1 MHFVFLGSS
10 GAIPGRDRDTTSLVF
25 VGASDAVLVDCGG
38 SPAQKLLLAGVDPL
52 ALSRVVI
59 THIHP
64 DHAYGLPS
72 LVETLFL
79 LGRQVPLH
87 LACREEH
94 LAPLR
99 ALLGLFGLLERP
111 GIFPLVWEPVPLRE
125 GFAVGT
131 PGDGTHGDF
140 ALTASPNAHGGMPN
154 MALRFE
160 APGRPAV
167 VYSSDTEPC
176 AAVEA
181 LARGAHTLI
190 HEATFSERRP
200 RGIGAHSTA
209 AQAGEVAARA
219 GVARLILV
227 HIAAGL
233 HGELDALREE
243 ARARF
248 PGEVEVARELVPYPL

>member
-1 MHFVFLGSS
+1 VHFVFLGSS
-10 GAIPGRDRDTTSLVF
+10 GAIPGRTRDTTSLVF
-25 VGASDAVLVDCGG
+25 VGGHEAVLVDCGG
-38 SPAQKLLLAGVDPL
+38 SPAQKLMLAGTDPL

-72 LVETLFL
+72 LVQTLFL
-79 LGRQVPLH
+79 LGRKAPLH

-94 LAPLR
+94 EAPLR
-99 ALLGLFGLLERP
+99 ALLDLFGLLERP
-111 GIFPLVWEPVPLRE
+111 GLFPIVWEPVPPRE
-125 GFAVGT
+125 GFAIGA
-131 PGDGTHGDF
+131 PGDGRRRDF

-160 APGRPAV
+160 APGGPAV

-209 AQAGEVAARA
+209 AQAGEIAARA
-219 GVARLILV
+219 GVSRLILA
-227 HIAAGL
+227 HIDAGL
-233 HGELDALREE
+233 HGLLEAHRDE

-248 PGEVEVARELVPYPL
+248 LGEVEIARELVPYPL

>member
-1 MHFVFLGSS
+1 MHFAFLGTS

-25 VGASDAVLVDCGG
+25 VGERDAVLVDCGG
-38 SPAQKLLLAGVDPL
+38 SPAQKLMLAGTDPR

-72 LVETLFL
+72 LFQTLYL
-79 LGRQVPLH
+79 LGRRAPLH

-94 LAPLR
+94 EAALR
-99 ALLGLFGLLERP
+99 ALLRLFGLLERP
-111 GIFPLVWEPVPLRE
+111 GLFPVTWEPVPPRE
-125 GFAVGT
+125 KFTIGT
-131 PGDGTHGDF
+131 PGDF
-140 ALTASPNAHGGMPN
+140 VITASPNAHGGMPN
-154 MALRFE
+154 MAVRLDAR
-160 APGRPAV
+160 GGISV
-167 VYSSDTEPC
+167 VYSSDTEPS
-176 AAVEA
+176 AAVDA

-209 AQAGEVAARA
+209 AQAGECAARA
-219 GVARLILV
+219 GVTRLILA
-227 HIAAGL
+227 HIDAGL
-233 HGELDALREE
+233 HDELDLHRDE

-248 PGEVEVARELVPYPL
+248 PGEVEIARELVPYPL

>member
-10 GAIPGRDRDTTSLVF
+10 GAVPGRDRDTTSLVF
-25 VGASDAVLVDCGG
+25 VGESDAVLVDCGG

-72 LVETLFL
+72 LVQTLFL

-131 PGDGTHGDF
+131 PGSF
-140 ALTASPNAHGGMPN
+140 AITASPNAHGGMPN

-209 AQAGEVAARA
+209 AQAGEVATRA

-227 HIAAGL
+227 HIDAGL

>member
-1 MHFVFLGSS
+1 MHFVFLGSA
-10 GAIPGRDRDTTSLVF
+10 GAIPGRDRDTTSILF
-25 VGASDAVLVDCGG
+25 VAGGDAVLVDCGG
-38 SPAQKLLLAGVDPL
+38 SPAQRLMLAGMDPL

-72 LVETLFL
+72 LVQTLFL
-79 LGRQVPLH
+79 LGRQAPLQ

-94 LAPLR
+94 VAPLR
-99 ALLGLFGLLERP
+99 VLLGLFGLLERP
-111 GIFPLVWEPVPLRE
+111 GLFPLVWEPVPPRE

-131 PGDGTHGDF
+131 PGGF
-140 ALTASPNAHGGMPN
+140 AITASPNAHGAMPN

-160 APGRPAV
+160 APGRPAI

-176 AAVEA
+176 DAVEA

-190 HEATFSERRP
+190 HDATFSERRP

-219 GVARLILV
+219 GVARLILA
-227 HIAAGL
+227 HIDAGL

-248 PGEVEVARELVPYPL
+248 PGEVEIARELVPYPL

>member
-10 GAIPGRDRDTTSLVF
+10 GAVPGRDRDTTSILF
-25 VGASDAVLVDCGG
+25 VAGADAVLVDCGG
-38 SPAQKLLLAGVDPL
+38 SPGQRLMLAGTEPL
-52 ALSRVVI
+52 ALTRVVI

-72 LVETLFL
+72 LVQTLFL
-79 LGRQVPLH
+79 LGRKAPLRI
-87 LACREEH
+87 ACREEH

-99 ALLGLFGLLERP
+99 ALLGVFGLMERH
-111 GIFPLVWEPVPLRE
+111 GMFPVEWEPVPPRE
-125 GFAVGT
+125 AFVIGKPGGFAI
-131 PGDGTHGDF
+131 
-140 ALTASPNAHGGMPN
+140 TASPNSHGAMPN

-190 HEATFSERRP
+190 HEATFSERRQ

-209 AQAGEVAARA
+209 AQAGEIAARA
-219 GVARLILV
+219 GVTRLILA
-227 HIAAGL
+227 HIDAGL

-248 PGEVEVARELVPYPL
+248 SGEVEIARELVPYPL

>member
-10 GAIPGRDRDTTSLVF
+10 GAIPGRNRDTTSLVF
-25 VGASDAVLVDCGG
+25 VGERDAVLVDCGG
-38 SPAQKLLLAGVDPL
+38 SPAQKLMLAGTDPR

-72 LVETLFL
+72 LVQTLFL
-79 LGRQVPLH
+79 LGRKTPLH

-94 LAPLR
+94 EAPLR

-111 GIFPLVWEPVPLRE
+111 GLFPVVWEPVPPRE
-125 GFAVGT
+125 GFDIGT
-131 PGDGTHGDF
+131 PGDFGI
-140 ALTASPNAHGGMPN
+140 TASPNAHGGMPN

-209 AQAGEVAARA
+209 AQAGEIAARA
-219 GVARLILV
+219 GVTRLILA
-227 HIAAGL
+227 HIDAGL

-248 PGEVEVARELVPYPL
+248 SGEVEIARELVPYPL

>member
-25 VGASDAVLVDCGG
+25 VGESAAVLVDCGG

-64 DHAYGLPS
+64 DHVYGLPA
-72 LVETLFL
+72 LVQTLFL

-94 LAPLR
+94 EAPLR

-176 AAVEA
+176 AAVET

-227 HIAAGL
+227 HIDAGL

>member
-1 MHFVFLGSS
+1 VHFVFLGSS

-25 VGASDAVLVDCGG
+25 VGPRDAVLVDCGG

-72 LVETLFL
+72 LVQTLFL
-79 LGRQVPLH
+79 LGRHAPLH

-94 LAPLR
+94 EAPLR

-111 GIFPLVWEPVPLRE
+111 GIFPLVWEPVPPRE

-131 PGDGTHGDF
+131 PGDF

-200 RGIGAHSTA
+200 RGVGAHSTA

-219 GVARLILV
+219 GVARLILA
-227 HIAAGL
+227 HIDAGL

-248 PGEVEVARELVPYPL
+248 PGTVEIARELVPYPL

>member
-1 MHFVFLGSS
+1 VHFAFLGSS
-10 GAIPGRDRDTTSLVF
+10 GALPGRDRDTTSLVF
-25 VGASDAVLVDCGG
+25 VGARDAVLVDCGG
-38 SPAQKLLLAGVDPL
+38 SPGQKLMQAGTDPR

-72 LVETLFL
+72 LVQTLFL
-79 LGRQVPLH
+79 LGREAPLH

-94 LAPLR
+94 EAPLR
-99 ALLGLFGLLERP
+99 SLLGLFGLLDRP
-111 GIFPLVWEPVPLRE
+111 GLFPIVWEPVPPRE
-125 GFAVGT
+125 GFVVGA
-131 PGDGTHGDF
+131 PGEFTI
-140 ALTASPNAHGGMPN
+140 TAAPNAHGGMPN

-160 APGRPAV
+160 TRPGRAV
-167 VYSSDTEPC
+167 VYSSDTAPC

-190 HEATFSERRP
+190 HDATFSERLP
-200 RGIGAHSTA
+200 PGFGTHSTA

-219 GVARLILV
+219 GVARLILA
-227 HIAAGL
+227 HIDAGL
-233 HGELDALREE
+233 HGLLDAHRDE

-248 PGEVEVARELVPYPL
+248 PGEVEIARELVPYPL

>member
-1 MHFVFLGSS
+1 LHFVFLGSS
-10 GAIPGRDRDTTSLVF
+10 GAIPGRKRDTTSLVF
-25 VGASDAVLVDCGG
+25 VGERDAVLVDCGG
-38 SPAQKLLLAGVDPL
+38 SPAQKLMLAGTDPR

-72 LVETLFL
+72 LVQTLFL
-79 LGRQVPLH
+79 LGRKTPLH

-94 LAPLR
+94 EAPLR

-111 GIFPLVWEPVPLRE
+111 GLFPVVWEPVPPRE
-125 GFAVGT
+125 GFAIGT
-131 PGDGTHGDF
+131 PGDGTPGDF
-140 ALTASPNAHGGMPN
+140 ALTASPNAHGSMPN

-160 APGRPAV
+160 APGRPTV

-209 AQAGEVAARA
+209 AQAGEIAARA
-219 GVARLILV
+219 GVTRLILA
-227 HIAAGL
+227 HIDAGL

-248 PGEVEVARELVPYPL
+248 SGEVEIARELVPYPL

>member
-25 VGASDAVLVDCGG
+25 VGESDAVLVDCGG

-72 LVETLFL
+72 LVQTLFL
-79 LGRQVPLH
+79 LGRQAPLH

-94 LAPLR
+94 EAPLR

-125 GFAVGT
+125 GFTIGT
-131 PGDGTHGDF
+131 PGDF
-140 ALTASPNAHGGMPN
+140 AITASPNAHGGMPN

-160 APGRPAV
+160 APGRLAV

-190 HEATFSERRP
+190 HEATFSARRP
-200 RGIGAHSTA
+200 RGVGAHSTA

-219 GVARLILV
+219 GVARLILA
-227 HIAAGL
+227 HIDAGL

-243 ARARF
+243 ARAQF
-248 PGEVEVARELVPYPL
+248 PGTVEIARELVPYPL

>member
-10 GAIPGRDRDTTSLVF
+10 GAIPGRNRDTTSLVF
-25 VGASDAVLVDCGG
+25 VGERDAVLVDCGG
-38 SPAQKLLLAGVDPL
+38 SPAQKLMLAGTDPR

-72 LVETLFL
+72 LVQTLFL
-79 LGRQVPLH
+79 LGRKTPLH

-94 LAPLR
+94 EAPLR

-111 GIFPLVWEPVPLRE
+111 GLFPVVWEPVPPRE
-125 GFAVGT
+125 GFTIGT
-131 PGDGTHGDF
+131 PGDFGI
-140 ALTASPNAHGGMPN
+140 TASPNAHGGMPN

-181 LARGAHTLI
+181 LACGAHTLI

-209 AQAGEVAARA
+209 AQAGECAARA
-219 GVARLILV
+219 GVTRLILA
-227 HIAAGL
+227 HIDAGL

-248 PGEVEVARELVPYPL
+248 SGEVEIARELVPYPL

>member
-10 GAIPGRDRDTTSLVF
+10 GALPGRNRDTTSLVF
-25 VGASDAVLVDCGG
+25 VGPRDAVLVDCGG
-38 SPAQKLLLAGVDPL
+38 SPAQKLMLAGTDAL

-64 DHAYGLPS
+64 DHVYGLPS

-79 LGRQVPLH
+79 LGRKTPLH

-94 LAPLR
+94 EAPLR

-111 GIFPLVWEPVPLRE
+111 GLFPLVWEPVPPRE
-125 GFAVGT
+125 GFGIGT
-131 PGDGTHGDF
+131 PGDF
-140 ALTASPNAHGGMPN
+140 ALTASPNAHGRMPN

-160 APGRPAV
+160 APGGPAV

-190 HEATFSERRP
+190 HDATFSERHP
-200 RGIGAHSTA
+200 RGIGVHSTA
-209 AQAGEVAARA
+209 AQAGEIAARA
-219 GVARLILV
+219 GVTRLILA
-227 HIAAGL
+227 HIDAGL

-248 PGEVEVARELVPYPL
+248 SGEVEIAREFVPYPL

>member
-1 MHFVFLGSS
+1 
-10 GAIPGRDRDTTSLVF
+10 
-25 VGASDAVLVDCGG
+25 
-38 SPAQKLLLAGVDPL
+38 
-52 ALSRVVI
+52 
-59 THIHP
+59 
-64 DHAYGLPS
+64 
-72 LVETLFL
+72 
-79 LGRQVPLH
+79 
-87 LACREEH
+87 
-94 LAPLR
+94 
-99 ALLGLFGLLERP
+99 
-111 GIFPLVWEPVPLRE
+111 
-125 GFAVGT
+125 
-131 PGDGTHGDF
+131 
-140 ALTASPNAHGGMPN
+140 MPN

-209 AQAGEVAARA
+209 AQAGECAARA
-219 GVARLILV
+219 GVTRLILA
-227 HIAAGL
+227 HIDAGL

-248 PGEVEVARELVPYPL
+248 SGEVEIARELVPYPL

>member
-1 MHFVFLGSS
+1 VHFTFLGSS
-10 GAIPGRDRDTTSLVF
+10 GAVPGRDRDTTSIVF
-25 VGASDAVLVDCGG
+25 VGARDAVLVDCGG
-38 SPAQKLLLAGVDPL
+38 SPAQKLMLAGTDPRS
-52 ALSRVVI
+52 LSRVVI

-72 LVETLFL
+72 LVQTLFL
-79 LGRQVPLH
+79 LGRKAPLH
-87 LACREEH
+87 VACREEH
-94 LAPLR
+94 EAPLR

-111 GIFPLVWEPVPLRE
+111 ELFPVVWEPVPRRE
-125 GFAVGT
+125 SFAVGT
-131 PGDGTHGDF
+131 PGDF
-140 ALTASPNAHGGMPN
+140 VIVASPNAHGGMPN

-160 APGRPAV
+160 APGGPAV

-176 AAVEA
+176 AAVER

-209 AQAGEVAARA
+209 AQAGEIAARA
-219 GVARLILV
+219 GVMRLILA
-227 HIAAGL
+227 HIDAGL
-233 HGELDALREE
+233 HGELDAHRDE

-248 PGEVEVARELVPYPL
+248 PGEVEIARELVPYPL

>member
-10 GAIPGRDRDTTSLVF
+10 GAIPGPDRDTTSLVF
-25 VGASDAVLVDCGG
+25 VGESDAVLVDCGG
-38 SPAQKLLLAGVDPL
+38 SPVQRLLLAGVDPL

-72 LVETLFL
+72 LVQTLFL
-79 LGRQVPLH
+79 LGRQAPLH

-94 LAPLR
+94 EAPLR
-99 ALLGLFGLLERP
+99 VLLGLFGLLERP
-111 GIFPLVWEPVPLRE
+111 KIFPLVWEPVPPRE
-125 GFAVGT
+125 GFCIGA
-131 PGDGTHGDF
+131 PGGF
-140 ALTASPNAHGGMPN
+140 VITASPNAHGGMPN

-190 HEATFSERRP
+190 HEATFSARRP

-219 GVARLILV
+219 GVARLILA
-227 HIAAGL
+227 HIDAGL
-233 HGELDALREE
+233 HGDLEALREE

-248 PGEVEVARELVPYPL
+248 PGEVEIARELVPYPL

>member
-10 GAIPGRDRDTTSLVF
+10 GAIPGRNRDTTSLVF
-25 VGASDAVLVDCGG
+25 VGERDAVLVDCGG
-38 SPAQKLLLAGVDPL
+38 SPAQKLMLAGTDPR

-72 LVETLFL
+72 LVQTLFL
-79 LGRQVPLH
+79 LGRKTPLR

-94 LAPLR
+94 EAPLR

-111 GIFPLVWEPVPLRE
+111 GLFPVVWEPVPPRE
-125 GFAVGT
+125 GFTIGM
-131 PGDGTHGDF
+131 PGDFGI
-140 ALTASPNAHGGMPN
+140 TASPNAHGGKPN

-160 APGRPAV
+160 APGKPTV

-209 AQAGEVAARA
+209 AQAGECAARA
-219 GVARLILV
+219 GVTRLILA
-227 HIAAGL
+227 HIDAGL

-248 PGEVEVARELVPYPL
+248 SGEVEIARELVPYPL

>member
-1 MHFVFLGSS
+1 VHFVFLGSS
-10 GAIPGRDRDTTSLVF
+10 GAIPGRNRDTTSLVF
-25 VGASDAVLVDCGG
+25 AGEHDAILVDCGG
-38 SPAQKLLLAGVDPL
+38 SPAQKLWLAGTDPR

-72 LVETLFL
+72 LVQTLFL
-79 LGRQVPLH
+79 LGRKAPLH

-94 LAPLR
+94 EAPLR
-99 ALLGLFGLLERP
+99 ALLGLFDLLERP
-111 GIFPLVWEPVPLRE
+111 GLFPVVWEPVPPRE
-125 GFAVGT
+125 RFAVGT
-131 PGDGTHGDF
+131 PGDGSQRDF

-160 APGRPAV
+160 APGGPAV

-176 AAVEA
+176 GAVER

-209 AQAGEVAARA
+209 AQAGEIAARA
-219 GVARLILV
+219 GVMRLILA
-227 HIAAGL
+227 HIDAGL
-233 HGELDALREE
+233 HGELDAHRDE

-248 PGEVEVARELVPYPL
+248 PGEVEIAREFVPYPL

>member
-1 MHFVFLGSS
+1 M
-10 GAIPGRDRDTTSLVF
+10 
-25 VGASDAVLVDCGG
+25 LVDCGG
-38 SPAQKLLLAGVDPL
+38 SPAQKLMRAGTDPR

-72 LVETLFL
+72 LVQTLFL
-79 LGRQVPLH
+79 LGRTAPLRI
-87 LACREEH
+87 ACREEH
-94 LAPLR
+94 LGPLR
-99 ALLGLFGLLERP
+99 SLLGLFGLLERP
-111 GIFPLVWEPVPLRE
+111 RLFPVEWEPVPPRE
-125 GFAVGT
+125 GFAVGA
-131 PGDGTHGDF
+131 PGGF
-140 ALTASPNAHGGMPN
+140 VITASPNAHDAMPN

-160 APGRPAV
+160 APGRPAI
-167 VYSSDTEPC
+167 VYSSDTESC

-209 AQAGEVAARA
+209 AQAGEIAARA
-219 GVARLILV
+219 GVTRLILA
-227 HIAAGL
+227 HIDAGL
-233 HGELDALREE
+233 HGELGALREE

-248 PGEVEVARELVPYPL
+248 AGEVEIARELVPYPL

>member
-10 GAIPGRDRDTTSLVF
+10 GALPGRDRDTTSILF
-25 VGASDAVLVDCGG
+25 TAGEDAVLVDCGG
-38 SPAQKLLLAGVDPL
+38 SPAQKLMLAGTDPR
-52 ALSRVVI
+52 ALTRVVI

-72 LVETLFL
+72 LFQTLVL
-79 LGRQVPLH
+79 LGRKTPLR

-99 ALLGLFGLLERP
+99 SLLGLFGLLERP
-111 GIFPLVWEPVPLRE
+111 GMFPVVWEPVPPRE
-125 GFAVGT
+125 NFALGT
-131 PGDGTHGDF
+131 PGVF
-140 ALTASPNAHGGMPN
+140 AITASPNAHGSMPN

-160 APGRPAV
+160 APGRPTV

-200 RGIGAHSTA
+200 RSAGVHSTA
-209 AQAGEVAARA
+209 AQAGEIAARA
-219 GVARLILV
+219 GVTRLILA
-227 HIAAGL
+227 HIHVGL

-243 ARARF
+243 ASARF
-248 PGEVEVARELVPYPL
+248 PGQVEIARELVPYPL